1 MQIFGLADLYTSQLF
16 NIILTNKKADLCFMD
31 TKNIPLV
38 NREISWL
45 YFNDRV
51 LQEAADPTVP
61 LIERVKFLAIFS
73 SNLDE
78 FYRVRVATLSRLAN
92 LNEKAKEILGY
103 NPKKLLGQI
112 KNIVVKQEKKFHHLY
127 ENIIVKELAEEKIF
141 LLNDKQLNVTR
152 GAFVKNFFRE
162 RLLSTLVPIMLD
174 EELPLPQL
182 RDRAIYFFV
191 KLTKGKKSRL
201 ALIEFPDNLSRFLV
215 LPDTN
220 NLKFIILLDD
230 IIRYNLEDIFFI
242 FEHDSMEAY
251 SIQLTRDAELD
262 LDKEVSEKFIDALA
276 KSIQKRSKGKPMRL
290 VFDSEMPQD
299 MLHYLIKKMKLSG
312 ENLIPGN
319 RVQNFKNFISFPNVG
334 RPDLEYV
341 KNLPLPVPGLSFGKS
356 LIELIAKKDYLISTP
371 YQSFDYVIHF
381 LREAAIDPKVK
392 EISITVYRLAENSK
406 IIYALINA
414 AKNGKKVNCLVELR
428 ARFDEQNNIYWS
440 NRLEE
445 EGVNVLYGIDG
456 YKVHSKICL
465 VSRTE
470 KGRLAYYGCLSTGNF
485 NEKTATI
492 YADHTLLTANK
503 KITADMVNIFKA
515 LNKMTLPKDLKS
527 LIVSP
532 IDSRPAI
539 YKLIDNEIKL
549 AKAGKKAYMIFKMNS
564 LADEQLITKLYQA
577 SNAGVKIKMIVRGM
591 CCLVPGV
598 KGFSENIEVI
608 SIVDKYLEHSRVHI
622 YGNGGQE
629 LLYLTSADFM
639 TRNIDN
645 RVEVGFP
652 LYDETLR
659 KEVRDIIDIQ
669 LRDNTKARDISG
681 DNTNKYHKT
690 KAVALTRAQID
701 IYTYLK
707 TKTITH

>member
-1 MQIFGLADLYTSQLF
+1 MDL
-16 NIILTNKKADLCFMD
+16 
-31 TKNIPLV
+31 KNIPLI

-51 LQEAADPTVP
+51 LQEAADPGVP
-61 LIERVKFLAIFS
+61 LIERIKFLAIFS

-78 FYRVRVATLSRLAN
+78 FYRVRVATLTRLAN

-103 NPKKLLGQI
+103 NPKKVLSQI
-112 KNIVVKQEKKFHHLY
+112 KTIVVKQERKFNNLY

-152 GAFVKNFFRE
+152 GTFVKDFFRE

-174 EELPLPQL
+174 DNLPLPEL

-191 KLTKGKKSRL
+191 RLTKGKKTRF

-230 IIRYNLEDIFFI
+230 IIRYSLEDIFFI
-242 FEHDSMEAY
+242 FEHDNIEAF
-251 SIQLTRDAELD
+251 SLQLTRDAELD
-262 LDKEVSEKFIDALA
+262 LDKEVSEKFIDSLA
-276 KSIQKRSKGKPMRL
+276 KSLLKRRKGKPMRL
-290 VFDSEMPQD
+290 LYDQD
-299 MLHYLIKKMKLSG
+299 MPADMLSYLVRKMKVPTES
-312 ENLIPGN
+312 LIPGN
-319 RVQNFKNFISFPNVG
+319 RYHNFKNFISFPNVG
-334 RPDLEYV
+334 RADLQYNKTTPLAV
-341 KNLPLPVPGLSFGKS
+341 KGLSFGKS
-356 LIELIAKKDYLISTP
+356 LMSMIAKKDFLISTP
-371 YQSFDYVIHF
+371 YQSFDYIIHF

-406 IIYALINA
+406 IVHALINA

-428 ARFDEQNNIYWS
+428 ARFDESNNIFWS

-445 EGVNVLYGIDG
+445 EGVNVLYGMDG

-465 VSRTE
+465 VTRME
-470 KGRLAYYGCLSTGNF
+470 KGKPCHYACLSTGNF
-485 NEKTATI
+485 NEKTATM

-503 KITADMVNIFKA
+503 AITTDLVYIFRA
-515 LNKMTLPKDLKS
+515 LNRNLLPKGLKS

-539 YKLIDNEIKL
+539 YRLIDNEMKF
-549 AKAGKKAYMIFKMNS
+549 AKAGKEAYMIFKMNS
-564 LADEQLITKLYQA
+564 VADEQLIAKLYQA
-577 SNAGVKIKMIVRGM
+577 STAGVKIKMIVRGM
-591 CCLVPGV
+591 CCLIPGV
-598 KGFSENIEVI
+598 KGFSENIEVV
-608 SIVDKYLEHSRVHI
+608 SIVDKYLEHARVHI
-622 YGNGGQE
+622 YGNGGKE
-629 LLYLTSADFM
+629 LIYLTSADFM

-652 LYDETLR
+652 IFDEDLR

-669 LRDNTKARDISG
+669 LADNTKSRDITI
-681 DNTNKYHKT
+681 NHTNKYHKT
-690 KAVALTRAQID
+690 KAGVLTRAQID
-701 IYTYLK
+701 TYTYLK
-707 TKTITH
+707 NKNTIN